1 MKILIILALFVFDTS
16 ALNIR
21 LHSLPNPED
30 LSSTNAKG
38 EVEEVINVTS
48 TFANSERIR
57 DSRETKIRMLYE
69 RVYVNEEEEI
79 QEDLEEQESLLTRI
93 LISEDEDEIQA
104 IIQLLTPESMAKL
117 VIFSNALDYLHKIED
132 LLKHFRD
139 KVDLEE
145 DLTSQQRT
153 YVRFKLLQI
162 HALIDEAVDKAIP
175 RDMKNVPFQFPRE
188 IY

>member
-1 MKILIILALFVFDTS
+1 MNILIILALLVSDAS
-16 ALNIR
+16 GQRIR
-21 LHSLPNPED
+21 LHSIPDPEG
-30 LSSTNAKG
+30 LSTINS
-38 EVEEVINVTS
+38 EDEEVINVTS
-48 TFANSERIR
+48 TIAHSEIIR

-93 LISEDEDEIQA
+93 LISEDEDDIQA

>member
-1 MKILIILALFVFDTS
+1 MKILIILALYVFYTS
-16 ALNIR
+16 AWRIR

-30 LSSTNAKG
+30 LSTPISEVNETSTND
-38 EVEEVINVTS
+38 
-48 TFANSERIR
+48 SEIIR
-57 DSRETKIRMLYE
+57 DYRETKIFPRLEFYE
-69 RVYVNEEEEI
+69 NEDQDIQEEEE
-79 QEDLEEQESLLTRI
+79 SMMTRI

-104 IIQLLTPESMAKL
+104 IIQSLPDESMAKL